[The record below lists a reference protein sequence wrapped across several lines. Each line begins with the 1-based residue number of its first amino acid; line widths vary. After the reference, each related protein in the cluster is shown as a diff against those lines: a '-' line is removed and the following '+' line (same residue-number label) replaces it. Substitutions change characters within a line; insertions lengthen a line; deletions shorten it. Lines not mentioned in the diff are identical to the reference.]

1 MFFSKI
7 FSFLSKRSLE
17 VKGFTLYWT
26 NFPIVILI
34 LASLLALLAFDVY
47 LRIKA
52 KADDDQKL
60 VLNLLQKL
68 NDIILSS
75 LTNVEEVAQKV
86 SDAVAFDL
94 GFQVGVILLKDEKR
108 QILRRIA
115 ISRTERVEKAVARLG
130 FHFKGLETPFESK
143 NNITVQVAMDNI
155 PRTTNSIYEV
165 LKPHVTE
172 EQAKYIQE
180 VGELAVSLVYPLS
193 AKGKTIGVMI
203 ISLSKHDSLLTEM
216 RKRIIERVLKVVG
229 IALDNALVYQN
240 LKETSQKLEIA
251 NQRLKELDQL
261 KDEFVSVASHEL
273 RTPMTAIRSY
283 VRMALHKLGIP
294 LSQKLERYLYRTLV
308 SAERLISLVNDMLNV
323 SRIESGHIEISPK
336 AFDIVALVKDI
347 MEEVK
352 VKADEKSLRLIS
364 LEQKIPA
371 VFADGDKV
379 HEILLN
385 LLGNALKF
393 SYPGGTV
400 TVSFFTDGQM
410 VDLSVKDSGC
420 GITKE
425 DLSKLFH
432 KFSRLDNSYTSV
444 STSGGTG
451 LGLYISKNLVE
462 LMHGKIWV
470 SSEGLDKGST
480 FSFSLPIANEQVLK
494 HADEFKVKAEGE
506 AKPLESVAI

>member
-1 MFFSKI
+1 M
-7 FSFLSKRSLE
+7 SL
-17 VKGFTLYWT
+17 L
-26 NFPIVILI
+26 VIL
-34 LASLLALLAFDVY
+34 LVALSIVSIGLNIY
-47 LRIKA
+47 L
-52 KADDDQKL
+52 KL
-60 VLNLLQKL
+60 KSSFEKDEKIVLNLLQKI

-75 LTNVEEVAQKV
+75 LTEIEQVAQKV

-94 GFQVGVILLKDEKR
+94 GFQVGVILLIDQKKQVLKR
-108 QILRRIA
+108 VA
-115 ISRTERVEKAVARLG
+115 ISRTERVQKAVNELG
-130 FHFKGLETPFESK
+130 IEFKGLETPFSQSD
-143 NNITVQVAMDNI
+143 NLVVQVALDNK
-155 PRTTNSIYEV
+155 PRNTKTLYDV
-165 LKPHVTE
+165 LKPHVSL
-172 EQAKYIQE
+172 EQATYIQD
-180 VGELAVSLVYPLS
+180 VGAVANSLVYPLK
-193 AKGKTIGVMI
+193 AKGRTIGVMI
-203 ISLSKHDSLLTEM
+203 ISLAESKPEINNVRRQL
-216 RKRIIERVLKVVG
+216 IERGINVVG
-229 IALDNALVYQN
+229 IALDNAMLYSQLAITTEQLKKAN
-240 LKETSQKLEIA
+240 L
-251 NQRLKELDQL
+251 RLKELDQL

-283 VRMALHKLGIP
+283 PWMALHKSDIP